1 MVQKIQIPSYLVLYI
16 PKKLC
21 KSTTLTERGR
31 ELENFQVKTG
41 LPVMHSG
48 ATRNINTRVDKVQGL
63 RISISLVRIMVVILD
78 GYFEVGEHIIS
89 NLY

>member
-1 MVQKIQIPSYLVLYI
+1 MVQNIQIPSYLVLYI
-16 PKKLC
+16 PKKLI

-78 GYFEVGEHIIS
+78 DYSEVGAHVGS
-89 NLY
+89 NL